1 MNKDEEKR
9 YKKLTE
15 KPYAYGSIPPLN
27 YDDLLFLLEVD
38 DNIRDII
45 FDRIRSAKNN
55 ESVVEE
61 EQKSQPDVLPQPQP
75 TRIEYRDREVIKEV
89 VKEVRIPVERVV
101 EKIVEKQILDP
112 LRNELKNELSLLKAV
127 QKDKELAQLALLDKE
142 ASEGQQL
149 MRLTAVFSDWGEILR
164 AWDRL
169 KDRCKK
175 EKRPHTPSELGILTG
190 LLALHNLRYQE
201 HQAELVMATVGE
213 KFNHDQH
220 ERGTPKGQIIETVWL
235 PGLRNT
241 GGELQKKPLV
251 ALS

>member
-9 YKKLTE
+9 YKELKE
-15 KPYAYGSIPPLN
+15 KATRN
-27 YDDLLFLLEVD
+27 YLMESKISFLDLLLLLRED
-38 DNIRDII
+38 
-45 FDRIRSAKNN
+45 
-55 ESVVEE
+55 
-61 EQKSQPDVLPQPQP
+61 PDVRSLIINIFNGDDTDTVIQQHEEVQQQP
-75 TRIEYRDREVIKEV
+75 TRIEYREVIKEV
-89 VKEVRIPVERVV
+89 VKEVPVTVEV
-101 EKIVEKQILDP
+101 EKIVEKKILDP

-175 EKRPHTPSELGILTG
+175 EKRPHTLSELDILTG

-201 HQAELVMATVGE
+201 HQAELVAATVGD
-213 KFNHDQH
+213 KFHLEQH
-220 ERGTPKGQIIETVWL
+220 ERGTPKGQTIETVWL

>member
-9 YKKLTE
+9 YKELKE
-15 KPYAYGSIPPLN
+15 KATRN
-27 YDDLLFLLEVD
+27 YLMESKISFLDLLLLLRED
-38 DNIRDII
+38 
-45 FDRIRSAKNN
+45 
-55 ESVVEE
+55 
-61 EQKSQPDVLPQPQP
+61 PDVRSLIINIFNGDDTDTVIQQHEEVQQQP
-75 TRIEYRDREVIKEV
+75 TRIEYREVIKEV
-89 VKEVRIPVERVV
+89 VKEVPVTVEV
-101 EKIVEKQILDP
+101 EKIVEKKILDP

-175 EKRPHTPSELGILTG
+175 EKRPHTLSELDILTG

-220 ERGTPKGQIIETVWL
+220 ERGTPKGQTIETVWL

>member
-1 MNKDEEKR
+1 MNKDEAKR
-9 YKKLTE
+9 YEAFQKDATKGIKGSLLE
-15 KPYAYGSIPPLN
+15 KITYP
-27 YDDLLFLLEVD
+27 DLLLLLREDPHVRSLIADIVNGDDTDKVIQKHEEV
-38 DNIRDII
+38 
-45 FDRIRSAKNN
+45 
-55 ESVVEE
+55 
-61 EQKSQPDVLPQPQP
+61 QPQP
-75 TRIEYRDREVIKEV
+75 TRIEYLDREVIKEV

-175 EKRPHTPSELGILTG
+175 EKRPHTPSELDIFTG

-201 HQAELVMATVGE
+201 HQAELVAATVGE
-213 KFNHDQH
+213 KFHHDQH
-220 ERGTPKGQIIETVWL
+220 ERGTPKGQTIETVWL